1 MSLRKR
7 FKRSFFLNE
16 KWGYQISP
24 LHHIV
29 FWAIYFIFN
38 TLRWGSYYGDYIY
51 SLKANLLGFPIHMTL
66 CYLTI
71 YLLIPKLIYTRK
83 FFLFIFLLFSSIFL
97 MVFLKY
103 ELTYLLISNNVWPE
117 GPEETSNFSF
127 NYILVM
133 MLGELYVVSF
143 VAAIKI
149 TIDWMSENKRAAKLE
164 RTQLETELRFL
175 RTQIS
180 PHFFFNT
187 LNNIYSLSL
196 NKSVKTPET
205 ILKLSELM
213 RYLLYET
220 KTNLQCLKKEINCIR
235 NYLDLEKIRYGEK
248 LNVELKIQGN
258 TENKKLAPMLLI
270 PFIENAFKHGAH
282 RSNKESIIKIE
293 LITVEDILYF
303 RICNNRPE
311 PEQRKIFPPEYRKE
325 LHTGGIGIA
334 NVRKR
339 LNLSYSKE
347 DYNLKIT
354 EEESEFLV
362 DLKLKLK

>member
-1 MSLRKR
+1 
-7 FKRSFFLNE
+7 
-16 KWGYQISP
+16 
-24 LHHIV
+24 
-29 FWAIYFIFN
+29 
-38 TLRWGSYYGDYIY
+38 
-51 SLKANLLGFPIHMTL
+51 
-66 CYLTI
+66 
-71 YLLIPKLIYTRK
+71 
-83 FFLFIFLLFSSIFL
+83 

-117 GPEETSNFSF
+117 GPEEKSSFSF

-143 VAAIKI
+143 VTAIKI

-175 RTQIS
+175 RSQIS

-196 NKSVKTPET
+196 NKSLKTPET

-220 KTNLQCLKKEINCIR
+220 KTNLQCLKKEINCIQ

-248 LNVELKIQGN
+248 LNVELKVQGN
-258 TENKKLAPMLLI
+258 IENKRLAPMLLI

-282 RSNKESIIKIE
+282 KSHKETMIRIE

-303 RICNNRPE
+303 RICNSRPK
-311 PEQRKIFPPEYRKE
+311 PEEIKAFAPQHQKN
-325 LHTGGIGIA
+325 LHAGGIGIA

-339 LNLSYSKE
+339 LNLGYSKE
-347 DYNLKIT
+347 DYDLKIT